1 METNFLTYRQP
12 AISFC
17 FYDLK
22 RAERCHKLIKFQN
35 CCTLSEFS
43 DAAVEDYFSMD
54 KSTVFGRLL
63 HCVWLPLP
71 ICVYL
76 RASQRPADIAV
87 MNCLESFCK
96 ELLAYEK
103 VKGKHIS
110 FMELQ

>member
-1 METNFLTYRQP
+1 
-12 AISFC
+12 
-17 FYDLK
+17 
-22 RAERCHKLIKFQN
+22 
-35 CCTLSEFS
+35 
-43 DAAVEDYFSMD
+43 MD
-54 KSTVFGRLL
+54 KFTVFGRLL
-63 HCVWLPLP
+63 HCVGLPLP